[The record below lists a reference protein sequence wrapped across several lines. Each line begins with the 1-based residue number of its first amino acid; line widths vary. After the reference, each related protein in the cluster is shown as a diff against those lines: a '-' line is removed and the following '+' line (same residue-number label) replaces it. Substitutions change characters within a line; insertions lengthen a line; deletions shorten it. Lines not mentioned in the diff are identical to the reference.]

1 MVLSPV
7 DSSMPGFFM
16 GYKYV
21 ILSRGYTFLPQKFQV
36 KHLKSSKQI
45 APKVPS
51 EMPQFNKVIFLSNLF
66 TVYFLLPKSKYY
78 ELFKA
83 LKRLFVICNI
93 DACPLACLKN

>member
-1 MVLSPV
+1 
-7 DSSMPGFFM
+7 
-16 GYKYV
+16 
-21 ILSRGYTFLPQKFQV
+21 
-36 KHLKSSKQI
+36 
-45 APKVPS
+45 
-51 EMPQFNKVIFLSNLF
+51 MPQFNKVIFLSNLF